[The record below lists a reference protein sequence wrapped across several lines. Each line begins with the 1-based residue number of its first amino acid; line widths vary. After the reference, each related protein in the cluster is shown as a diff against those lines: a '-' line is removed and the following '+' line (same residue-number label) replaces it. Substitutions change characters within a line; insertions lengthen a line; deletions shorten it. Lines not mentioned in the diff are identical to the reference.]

1 MFSWKYR
8 IKPFI
13 IHTLRAPKY
22 FIQRGRRGW
31 SDQDAWNADMH
42 LARVI
47 SGTMGYLIDKGYSI
61 PMNYAYPDDNID
73 NMKNRMTEDYSRHI
87 KVFQQYVE
95 LCGDIPDDELDNSL
109 NWLKE
114 NFRNLWD

>member
-61 PMNYAYPDDNID
+61 PMNYAHPDDNID
-73 NMKNRMTEDYSRHI
+73 NMKTRMIEDYSRHI
-87 KVFQQYVE
+87 KVFQKYVE

-114 NFRNLWD
+114 NFRDLWD